1 MSQSIFTKGTKY
13 FVSSLCSLWLM
24 DFKIH
29 NVNNRIILVIVFIL
43 LISGC
48 RTKQTHIP
56 KSDINKLDTVPA
68 WAKEAIWY
76 QIFVERF
83 RNGDLN
89 NDPTPADMSGG
100 FPEKLPANWKITPWG
115 HDWYAHEPWLDSV
128 KANGFYSKIQ
138 ARRYGG
144 DLQGVLDEM
153 DYLQTLGITAIYF
166 NPLNDSPSLHK
177 YDARNYTHIDRN
189 FGPDPKG
196 DVAIMNSETHDDPST
211 WKLTSAD
218 KLFLKIVGEFHR
230 RGIRVIMDYSWN
242 HTGKVF
248 WALDDIRKNGK
259 NSKFVDWYNI
269 IQFDDPATPKDE
281 FKYEGWGGNN
291 PYMPVLKKDIIPPG
305 DKIMP
310 FEGNF
315 HSESLKKHIF
325 DVTRR
330 WLDPNGDGN
339 PADGVDGFRLDVAG
353 EIPMGFWREYRKV
366 VRSVNPQAY
375 LVGEI
380 WWLEWPDKLLNP
392 RVFLEGDQYDAI
404 MNYRWFRI
412 ARGFFGQAEPVLT
425 PTGFVREIKR
435 INRGIN
441 LENLQAMMNVASTH
455 DSPRLSTSL
464 YNKTMDKY
472 KAKPSD
478 NPDYKINKPDSLTR
492 KEQILLL
499 IHQFTFLGAPQI
511 WNGEEVGM
519 WGADDPDCRKP
530 MVWDDIKYEDE
541 RAAYDPA
548 KSRPVDQV
556 RPDTAL
562 RSFYNKLCKMRK
574 ENPVLIY
581 GNLTFSLADD
591 QNMLLAYSR
600 RTGNDEIVVV
610 FNRSVKRQSIKVPVN
625 SNGEY
630 LTLLTEGPE
639 TYQSNSGRV
648 EINLE
653 PLTAVVLKKK

>member
-1 MSQSIFTKGTKY
+1 MSNKNTNKNEK
-13 FVSSLCSLWLM
+13 SLAS
-24 DFKIH
+24 
-29 NVNNRIILVIVFIL
+29 
-43 LISGC
+43 
-48 RTKQTHIP
+48 
-56 KSDINKLDTVPA
+56 VPA
-68 WAKEAIWY
+68 WTKEAIWY

-83 RNGDLN
+83 RNGDPS
-89 NDPTPADMSGG
+89 NDPTPADMAGS
-100 FPEKLPANWKITPWG
+100 FPDKIPADWKITPWG
-115 HDWYAHEPWLDSV
+115 HDWYSHEPWLDKV
-128 KANGFYSKIQ
+128 EANGFYSKIQ

-144 DLQGVLDEM
+144 DLQGVLDEI
-153 DYLQTLGITAIYF
+153 DYIQSLGVNAIYF

-177 YDARNYTHIDRN
+177 YDARNYAHIDRN
-189 FGPDPKG
+189 FGPDPEG
-196 DVAIMNSETHDDPST
+196 DAAIIDSEIHDDPST
-211 WKLTSAD
+211 WKWTSAD
-218 KLFLKIVGEFHR
+218 RLFLKVITEFHK

-242 HTGKVF
+242 HTGKTF
-248 WALDDIRKNGK
+248 WAMEDIRKNGK
-259 NSKFVDWYNI
+259 NSKYADWYTI
-269 IQFDDPATPKDE
+269 KQFDDKATPADE
-281 FKYEGWGGNN
+281 FKYEGWGGQN
-291 PYMPVLKKDIIPPG
+291 PYMPVFKKDIIPPD

-315 HSESLKKHIF
+315 HSESLKQHIF

-330 WLDPNGDGN
+330 WLDPDKDGN

-375 LVGEI
+375 LIGEI

-392 RVFLEGDQYDAI
+392 GVFLEGDQYDAI

-425 PTGFVREIKR
+425 PTGFVKEIER
-435 INRGIN
+435 IDRGIN
-441 LENLQAMMNVASTH
+441 IENLEAMMNVTSTH

-464 YNKTMDKY
+464 FNKTMDKY

-478 NPDYKINKPDSLTR
+478 NPDYKINRPDSLTR
-492 KEQILLL
+492 REQILLL

-530 MVWDDIKYEDE
+530 MLWEDIKYEDE

-556 RPDTAL
+556 RPDTTL
-562 RSFYNKLCKMRK
+562 RAFYKKLCKMRK
-574 ENPVLIY
+574 DYPVLIY
-581 GNLTFSLADD
+581 GDLTFTLADD
-591 QNMLLAYSR
+591 QNMLLVYNR
-600 RTGNDEIVVV
+600 KLGDDEIVVA
-610 FNRSVKRQSIKVPVN
+610 FNRSGKPQLVKVPVN

-630 LTLLTEGPE
+630 LTLLTEKPESYISSANTVEVTLGPL
-639 TYQSNSGRV
+639 S
-648 EINLE
+648 
-653 PLTAVVLKKK
+653 AVILKKK